1 MIHGSYLNLT
11 SSDMSPSA
19 NLTLSERSDDE
30 IAIILPKNHG
40 LSDFPLYGGYLQK
53 TSEFTFKRVVEEDI
67 LNLILYQKIR
77 NSKIETDKHLMSNVN
92 ELQEFESDVRVRLR
106 DMGN

>member
-11 SSDMSPSA
+11 SSDTSPSA

-53 TSEFTFKRVVEEDI
+53 TSEFTFKLVVEEDI
-67 LNLILYQKIR
+67 LNLILYLSKIR
-77 NSKIETDKHLMSNVN
+77 NSKTETRNTETDKPAHKSTKNIRIHL
-92 ELQEFESDVRVRLR
+92 QTTPCC
-106 DMGN
+106 